1 MIISCSS
8 LTKTFDGKDVLK
20 DITFMM
26 DDHDKMAII
35 GVNGA
40 GKSTLLRIIQNN
52 ESYDSG
58 SLSIPNGVKIGY
70 LSQEHRFDLDKGIYE
85 TLEEPFEN
93 LIQIEKRMRELEM
106 QMGDIDHLET
116 IMNEYDKLQAR
127 FNDEGGYA
135 MESNIKGILNGL
147 GFDETM
153 WHKPMGILSGGQKT
167 RIALGQLLLSEP
179 DLLLLDEPTN
189 HLDLESIEWLEGY
202 LKNYEKAVIVVSHDR
217 YFIDQVTTSSMEIE
231 NGR

>member
-58 SLSIPNGVKIGY
+58 SLSIPNDVKIGY

-135 MESNIKGILNGL
+135 M
-147 GFDETM
+147 
-153 WHKPMGILSGGQKT
+153 
-167 RIALGQLLLSEP
+167 
-179 DLLLLDEPTN
+179 
-189 HLDLESIEWLEGY
+189 
-202 LKNYEKAVIVVSHDR
+202 
-217 YFIDQVTTSSMEIE
+217 
-231 NGR
+231 

>member
-58 SLSIPNGVKIGY
+58 SLSIPNDVKIGY

-106 QMGDIDHLET
+106 QMGDIDHL
-116 IMNEYDKLQAR
+116 
-127 FNDEGGYA
+127 
-135 MESNIKGILNGL
+135 
-147 GFDETM
+147 
-153 WHKPMGILSGGQKT
+153 
-167 RIALGQLLLSEP
+167 
-179 DLLLLDEPTN
+179 
-189 HLDLESIEWLEGY
+189 
-202 LKNYEKAVIVVSHDR
+202 
-217 YFIDQVTTSSMEIE
+217 
-231 NGR
+231 